1 MDRID
6 DMLTRYFAAG
16 DEPPR
21 RTLRPSVD
29 PAGLLAALADRIG
42 IEAGSR
48 GVRAL
53 TLAGDDEIA
62 PGGRD
67 YARRARREVME
78 FLAGRRTFFSVPV
91 DLEGVGDFQ
100 ARVLAS
106 AKTIPY
112 GDVRSYAQ
120 LAVGIGA
127 PRAAR
132 AVGNALAAN
141 PVPLIVPCH
150 RVVRTDGSIGQY
162 SLGGPENKRTI
173 LAAEGL
179 DLESMQELASAGVRF
194 IGNYAA
200 SGTTILE
207 ELGHEHVYAGNPILY
222 TSADSVLQIAAHEEI
237 VPPEKLYQ
245 ICRIARRR
253 FSGGR
258 AHPGPRRSEMKPVL
272 LPAIVAIAGCA

>member
-16 DEPPR
+16 AEPPR
-21 RTLRPSVD
+21 RPLRPSVD
-29 PAGLLAALADRIG
+29 PAGLLAVLADRIG

-48 GVRAL
+48 A
-53 TLAGDDEIA
+53 
-62 PGGRD
+62 
-67 YARRARREVME
+67 
-78 FLAGRRTFFSVPV
+78 FFSVPV

-106 AKTIPY
+106 AKAIPY

-150 RVVRTDGSIGQY
+150 RIVRGDG
-162 SLGGPENKRTI
+162 TW
-173 LAAEGL
+173 
-179 DLESMQELASAGVRF
+179 
-194 IGNYAA
+194 GNYALGPRLKTA
-200 SGTTILE
+200 LLTLERRVPLLVGCVTTRIVCRR
-207 ELGHEHVYAGNPILY
+207 GC
-222 TSADSVLQIAAHEEI
+222 AHE
-237 VPPEKLYQ
+237 Q
-245 ICRIARRR
+245 RIGEARRVV
-253 FSGGR
+253 FASVGD
-258 AHPGPRRSEMKPVL
+258 ARSVGYRPCRTCR
-272 LPAIVAIAGCA
+272 PAA

>member
-16 DEPPR
+16 AEPPR

-106 AKTIPY
+106 AKAIPY

-120 LAVGIGA
+120 LAAGIGA

-141 PVPLIVPCH
+141 PVPLGPCVHVRQQIVAQLLQVLLLVIHGGGQAAQALVQRRVPLLVGCVTTRIVCRRGCAH
-150 RVVRTDGSIGQY
+150 EQRIGEARRVVFASVGDARSVGYRPCRTCR
-162 SLGGPENKRTI
+162 P
-173 LAAEGL
+173 AA
-179 DLESMQELASAGVRF
+179 
-194 IGNYAA
+194 
-200 SGTTILE
+200 
-207 ELGHEHVYAGNPILY
+207 
-222 TSADSVLQIAAHEEI
+222 
-237 VPPEKLYQ
+237 
-245 ICRIARRR
+245 
-253 FSGGR
+253 
-258 AHPGPRRSEMKPVL
+258 
-272 LPAIVAIAGCA
+272 

>member
-16 DEPPR
+16 AEPSR
-21 RTLRPSVD
+21 RALRPSVD

-67 YARRARREVME
+67 YARRARREVTE

-106 AKTIPY
+106 AKAIPY

-120 LAVGIGA
+120 LAAGIGA

-150 RVVRTDGSIGQY
+150 RIVRGDG
-162 SLGGPENKRTI
+162 TW
-173 LAAEGL
+173 
-179 DLESMQELASAGVRF
+179 
-194 IGNYAA
+194 GNYALGPRLKTA
-200 SGTTILE
+200 LLTLERRVPLLVGCVTTRIVCRR
-207 ELGHEHVYAGNPILY
+207 GC
-222 TSADSVLQIAAHEEI
+222 AHEQRVGE
-237 VPPEKLYQ
+237 
-245 ICRIARRR
+245 ARRVV
-253 FSGGR
+253 FASVGD
-258 AHPGPRRSEMKPVL
+258 ARSVGYRPCRTCR
-272 LPAIVAIAGCA
+272 PAA

>member
-6 DMLTRYFAAG
+6 DLLTRYFAAG
-16 DEPPR
+16 AEPPR
-21 RTLRPSVD
+21 RALRPSAD
-29 PAGLLAALADRIG
+29 PTGLLAALADRIG
-42 IEAGSR
+42 IEAGAR

-53 TLAGDDEIA
+53 TLAGDDDTT

-67 YARRARREVME
+67 HARRARREVTE

-106 AKTIPY
+106 ANAIPF

-120 LAVGIGA
+120 LAASIGA

-150 RVVRTDGSIGQY
+150 RIVRGDG
-162 SLGGPENKRTI
+162 TW
-173 LAAEGL
+173 
-179 DLESMQELASAGVRF
+179 
-194 IGNYAA
+194 GNYALGPRLKTA
-200 SGTTILE
+200 LLALERRVPLLVGCVTTRIVCRR
-207 ELGHEHVYAGNPILY
+207 GC
-222 TSADSVLQIAAHEEI
+222 AHEQRVREDRR
-237 VPPEKLYQ
+237 VVFASVGDARSVGYRPCQ
-245 ICRIARRR
+245 ACR
-253 FSGGR
+253 
-258 AHPGPRRSEMKPVL
+258 
-272 LPAIVAIAGCA
+272 PAA

>member
-16 DEPPR
+16 AEPPR
-21 RTLRPSVD
+21 RALRRSAD
-29 PAGLLAALADRIG
+29 PAAVLAALAGRIG
-42 IEAGSR
+42 IEAGAR

-53 TLAGDDEIA
+53 TLSGDDDTT

-67 YARRARREVME
+67 HARRARREVTE

-106 AKTIPY
+106 ANAIAF

-120 LAVGIGA
+120 LATIIGA

-150 RVVRTDGSIGQY
+150 RIVRGDG
-162 SLGGPENKRTI
+162 TW
-173 LAAEGL
+173 
-179 DLESMQELASAGVRF
+179 
-194 IGNYAA
+194 GNYALGPRLKTA
-200 SGTTILE
+200 LLALERRVPLLVGSVTTRIVCRR
-207 ELGHEHVYAGNPILY
+207 GC
-222 TSADSVLQIAAHEEI
+222 AHEQRVREDRR
-237 VPPEKLYQ
+237 VVFASVGDARSVGYRP
-245 ICRIARRR
+245 CRTCR
-253 FSGGR
+253 
-258 AHPGPRRSEMKPVL
+258 
-272 LPAIVAIAGCA
+272 PAA